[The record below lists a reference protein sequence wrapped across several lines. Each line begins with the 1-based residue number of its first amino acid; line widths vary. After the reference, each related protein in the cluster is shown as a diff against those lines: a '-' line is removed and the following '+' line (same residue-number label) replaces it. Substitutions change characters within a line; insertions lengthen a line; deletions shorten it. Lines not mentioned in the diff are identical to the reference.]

1 MSTDRQRPEFGE
13 YATPAE
19 QQAAIRASG
28 GRMPEPAAQEVH
40 EAQLPMTR
48 PVLPKAATGAGL
60 ANRFF
65 TVMLLAVGVISVF
78 QSAPGYLALGD
89 TVQTLYTQQG
99 IGDYEPT
106 ELTAVLGV
114 VALVLHGL
122 IWAATVYF
130 AVRLLMRG
138 KQSWWVPLVGAVV
151 GIVAVSI
158 VISVL
163 LLGDPA
169 FIDYIT
175 SAAAPD

>member
-40 EAQLPMTR
+40 EAKLPMTR
-48 PVLPKAATGAGL
+48 PVLPEATGAGL

-89 TVQTLYTQQG
+89 TVQTLYTQQS
-99 IGDYEPT
+99 IGDYKPT

-122 IWAATVYF
+122 IWAATAYF

-175 SAAAPD
+175 SAAVPG